1 MIDITAILFK
11 LFLTGKHQLSVRELI
26 GQSMLINLK
35 GGEERNKNGKEE
47 KIVFFADGLNGIE
60 LSQIIVELYN
70 LRKKLKNTVYSLRL
84 NQIIELLK
92 VIAQ

>member
-1 MIDITAILFK
+1 
-11 LFLTGKHQLSVRELI
+11 
-26 GQSMLINLK
+26 MLINLK